1 MNNENN
7 ITVFE
12 QRVRF
17 VAKRYREDALDVDV
31 AWRKFADQ
39 HEVRRVVPF
48 RRYFMQA
55 AAAVL
60 LLVGLSVWY
69 VMDQKSPDWVAIST
83 ASGQVKDVYLP
94 DSTLVALAGNSSIRY
109 DAKKYNKER
118 RAVELRGK
126 AFFQV
131 TRNEACPFSV
141 VAGKATVS
149 VLGTRFQVIKN
160 EREVMVDV
168 ESGKV
173 RFAAGTDQQ
182 TLTAGMS
189 ARYVDQRI
197 SFVEEERV
205 NKWSWRTGKL
215 CFKETSLDEV
225 IQTLSDHYR
234 VNIRVLENK
243 ENAKLT
249 ATFNQ
254 LPLEDVLNIVNQ
266 TLDVQ
271 LVAQKEKNDKL
282 VN

>member
-141 VAGKATVS
+141 VAGQATVS
-149 VLGTRFQVIKN
+149 VLGTRFQVIEN

-197 SFVEEERV
+197 SFVEEERE

-225 IQTLSDHYR
+225 IQTLNDHYR